1 MGFNSGFKG
10 LNSSSMLYGELKYAV
25 VRENILDV
33 FGHCNELFTWS
44 QQNENS
50 ASNCKEGVVLT
61 FWHWSFTFK
70 F

>member
-1 MGFNSGFKG
+1 
-10 LNSSSMLYGELKYAV
+10 MLYGELKYAV

-33 FGHCNELFTWS
+33 FGHCNELFTWG
-44 QQNENS
+44 QQNANS

-61 FWHWSFTFK
+61 FWHRSFTFK